1 MKPLADNRRARHD
14 YQILET
20 YQAGLMLQGWEV
32 KSVRAGRAQIGDGH
46 VVVTRGELFLINCHF
61 TPLQTAS
68 THVQA
73 EPSRS
78 RKLLLS
84 RNEIR
89 RLIGKIKEA
98 GLTLV
103 PLNLHLSRG
112 KIKADIAVARGKKQY
127 DKRRALEERDWKRQQ
142 GRILRGKK

>member
-1 MKPLADNRRARHD
+1 MKYLAENRRARHD
-14 YQILET
+14 YLILET
-20 YQAGLMLQGWEV
+20 YEAGLVLQGWEV
-32 KSVRAGRAQIGDGH
+32 KSARNGRAQIGDGH

-68 THVQA
+68 THIQPEA
-73 EPSRS
+73 ARS

-84 RNEIR
+84 RREIR

-98 GLTLV
+98 GLALV

-112 KIKADIAVARGKKQY
+112 KIKTDIAVARGKKQF
-127 DKRRALEERDWKRQQ
+127 DKRRTLEEREWKRKQ
-142 GRILRGKK
+142 GRLLRGKK